1 MQSSLSNSS
10 NISNQT
16 IENNIAKLINKTIDE
31 LKIDSIEFNKTNN
44 LSNNFSST
52 DSINNKSTIAP
63 TESLIDNINSS
74 ISNSTIKDIIE
85 PKINNNSSNNLTFNI
100 DQNTTISNST
110 ILTSTKTNFIEIK
123 AIKNDSKTNLRAKAS
138 III

>member
-1 MQSSLSNSS
+1 LQSSLSNSS

-52 DSINNKSTIAP
+52 DSSNNKSTIAP